1 MSNKT
6 KLLLLIALLGLGGWY
21 AYTLTQNGSGVS
33 DEPYADFAIKDTANI
48 EKVVISEKDG
58 GLITIV
64 RGEDHKWYIEESGLR
79 AQPYNINL
87 ILETAYRI
95 KVKQDVPPKIVEN
108 IITQIAVRHKKV
120 QFFEKG
126 ASSPFKVWYVGN
138 GTNDHM
144 GTYMLLEKDG
154 LKSSLPYI
162 MHKPGVYG
170 TLDVR
175 FFSDPLEWR
184 YSGVFNYNVGEIKKI
199 EVTFFEEPQ
208 QSYSVEVTDKG
219 KVILKDYQKTTIPY
233 FDSTQVKHYVTHYR
247 DIFYESVNRV
257 LDAKQVDSV
266 LASKPIYL
274 FKVTD
279 VKGVTKTAKL
289 FPMAGEE
296 MAIQGTPFEEKGY
309 DTERAWCSIDGSKE
323 LVKVQFHTW
332 DLLCKP
338 IWYYLPIPKD
348 SLAPPPTPI
357 K

>member
-1 MSNKT
+1 MNNKS
-6 KLLLLIALLGLGGWY
+6 KLIVLIILLILGGWY
-21 AYTLTQNGSGVS
+21 AVSLMQNNSGVS
-33 DEPYADFAIKDTANI
+33 DEPYSDFAIKDTANI
-48 EKVVISEKDG
+48 TKVIVSEKDG

-64 RGEDHKWYIEESGLR
+64 RGDDNIWYIEETGNR

-95 KVKQDVPPKIVEN
+95 KVKQDVPPKNVEN

-126 ASSPFKVWYVGN
+126 SNKPFKVWYVGN

-144 GTYMLLEKDG
+144 GTFMLLEKDG
-154 LKSSLPYI
+154 LKSPLPYI

-175 FFSDPLEWR
+175 FFSDELQWR
-184 YSGVFNYNVGEIKKI
+184 YSGVFNYEVGEIKNI
-199 EVTFFEEPQ
+199 EVTFFQEPE
-208 QSYSVEVTDKG
+208 QSYSIDVTDKG
-219 KVILKDYQKTTIPY
+219 KVILKDYQKTVIPY

-247 DIFYESVNRV
+247 SIFYESVERV
-257 LDAKQVDSV
+257 LDNKQIDSV
-266 LASKPIYL
+266 MSSKPIYQ

-279 VKGVTKTAKL
+279 KKGGVRTAKL
-289 FPMAGEE
+289 WPMAGEE
-296 MAIQGTPFEEKGY
+296 STMEGTPFAEQGY

-323 LVKVQFHTW
+323 LVRIQFHSW

-338 IWYYLPIPKD
+338 IWYYLPLPKNEN
-348 SLAPPPTPI
+348 AVV